1 MMSAR
6 ALALA
11 IGVDP
16 SNITNWRQGFY
27 SPSHRADG
35 PVLPG
40 RSTTIA
46 IAKALGEDPNWV
58 LLLAG
63 HAPDMSPQTA
73 YRRLTQNAA
82 MAERKLVAL

>member
-16 SNITNWRQGFY
+16 SNITNWRQGYY
-27 SPSHRADG
+27 SPGHKADG
-35 PVLPG
+35 PVLPN
-40 RSTTIA
+40 RQHAIA
-46 IAKALGEDPNWV
+46 IARALGEDPNLV

-63 HAPDMSPQTA
+63 HAPEMSPMVA
-73 YRRLTQNAA
+73 YRKLHPDP